1 LKLSEEIN
9 LDRKQ
14 HSQLTLAG
22 VITSLFFVA
31 LICGS
36 SVAQT
41 PAPSDDSHKG
51 AAVFKSPK
59 GYMATDK
66 TELGPILFLHPK
78 KPSAMFVTYP
88 KKEETTDA
96 LRLRLRALA
105 ANMFLH
111 DEATKANWEI
121 KKIQSH
127 PGDGDGVAEIAT
139 AKQGGTEVQVVIYE
153 RASGVRPFL
162 YGYFAMRHTKG
173 ESDDARFIDE
183 NGKGVKEFDE
193 LWQSFPN

>member
-1 LKLSEEIN
+1 MIS
-9 LDRKQ
+9 
-14 HSQLTLAG
+14 
-22 VITSLFFVA
+22 SLFFVA
-31 LICGS
+31 IICGA

-41 PAPSDDSHKG
+41 PAPSGASHKG

-78 KPSAMFVTYP
+78 KPAAIFVTYP

-127 PGDGDGVAEIAT
+127 PGDGDGMAEMAT
-139 AKQGGTEVQVVIYE
+139 TKHGEMEIQVVIYE
-153 RASGVRPFL
+153 RTTGVRPFL
-162 YGYFAMRHTKG
+162 YGYFAMRHAKG
-173 ESDDARFIDE
+173 ASDDPRFIDE
-183 NGKGVKEFDE
+183 SGNGVKEFDE
-193 LWQSFPN
+193 LWKSLPN